1 MVRLGHKAHQPSAGI
16 LHVENQPL
24 TRKVHVQKWAE
35 KREKTKLSEPS
46 EKTKNSPESAQVLRA
61 SKLQEIARKQSFLR
75 THPSFH
81 ALPEDILKK
90 FVDNAVSVIKDY
102 KPAEVR
108 GPVLT
113 LSNLVLTLS
122 NLVLISL
129 VTSFVEWFSFESQRN
144 DFKT

>member
-1 MVRLGHKAHQPSAGI
+1 M
-16 LHVENQPL
+16 
-24 TRKVHVQKWAE
+24 QKWAE

-90 FVDNAVSVIKDY
+90 FVDNAVIKDY

-108 GPVLT
+108 GPVLY